1 MENVD
6 INLYSR
12 QIRAFGIETMKDLTT
27 LTVLIVGMRGLG
39 LETAKN
45 LVLLGI
51 KQLDIYDPEKCLI
64 NDMGSNYYISI
75 PDIED
80 GKRRD
85 EASLKELI
93 KLNPY
98 VNISIMEGDNIFSNL
113 KKYNVVLISKIMDEN
128 ILIKLNEECR
138 SNHIGFIYSC
148 SLGLSGFIFSDFGEK
163 FTIKDYNGLEL
174 KSYVIENITNE
185 AKGLITINDNDGWNN
200 KITLDEEDM
209 VIFSDIKGMEEL
221 NDGRPR
227 GIIKKDNKS
236 FYIEEDTTQFGKY
249 INGGHA
255 KQYKKPIIKNYK
267 SLKERIEV
275 PFDEETFIGPL
286 DYTKGNINSLLH
298 CGFMAIHT
306 YFTKNGK
313 LPELNDLDESK
324 KVVEIAKYIY
334 NKYKEK
340 KVEWMGDEI
349 DDFNGEIVEKMVRWS
364 KAEISP
370 ICSIMGGILAQEVIK
385 FTGKFTP
392 IEQWMW
398 FDFFETV
405 SLLNENIERK
415 LEGTRYDDLI
425 SIYGNEIQKKLESLK
440 IFLIGTGANG
450 CEFLKN
456 FALMGISCSDGK
468 ITVTDNDLI
477 EVSNLNRQFLFRNEN
492 IGDYKSKI
500 ACENVKKINNNCNI
514 EDLQLFVCEET
525 ENIFNDSFWN
535 EQDLIIFGVD
545 SDDAR
550 RYIDNQ
556 CTNFKLTGIDA
567 GTLGTKGRVQLIIPD
582 KTICFNDNPKI
593 DEEEESIPMC
603 SLHHFPTTIRH
614 CIEWGKIKFLEIV
627 NEGIKDLKN
636 YAENPEKFFID
647 KKKENVIRVKESIK
661 LMLQYIQLL
670 TENNSKNIIEFCVQ
684 LYTKFFDYDIQ
695 HILELYPHDYK
706 NKDGSLYWTGSKRI
720 PHPIKYN
727 SNNELCLMFI
737 SNFSILLSKLLDVKI
752 DQLKIKS
759 HSENIKFNQVLIQE
773 KYKEEYNDY
782 NNEIYNILNKIELSK
797 EIKEKINLIIPI
809 EFDKENDIHISIIHS
824 FANLRANN
832 FNIECCSM
840 LNTKLISGKIIPS
853 IPTSTSTVGG
863 FVSLQI
869 LNLIQTHDL
878 SILRNSYFNLAVS
891 LVNQLEPDKVKCHI
905 ENEIE
910 PILNKPIKYIPNGW
924 TVWDKIETHKSMTCK
939 DFIDYIKLEYNVN
952 INFIISGNIII
963 YDSLSKKRKLNIGE
977 KIEDI
982 FIHKK
987 GKIDKKYI
995 WLKISGKFD
1004 NMTVLMPKFKYF
1016 Y

>member
-1 MENVD
+1 M
-6 INLYSR
+6 
-12 QIRAFGIETMKDLTT
+12 
-27 LTVLIVGMRGLG
+27 
-39 LETAKN
+39 
-45 LVLLGI
+45 
-51 KQLDIYDPEKCLI
+51 
-64 NDMGSNYYISI
+64 
-75 PDIED
+75 
-80 GKRRD
+80 
-85 EASLKELI
+85 
-93 KLNPY
+93 
-98 VNISIMEGDNIFSNL
+98 
-113 KKYNVVLISKIMDEN
+113 
-128 ILIKLNEECR
+128 
-138 SNHIGFIYSC
+138 
-148 SLGLSGFIFSDFGEK
+148 
-163 FTIKDYNGLEL
+163 
-174 KSYVIENITNE
+174 IENITNE

>member
-6 INLYSR
+6 SNLYSR
-12 QIRAFGIETMKDLTT
+12 QIRAFGIETMKDLTK
-27 LTVLIVGMRGLG
+27 LKVLIVGMRGLG

-45 LVLLGI
+45 LALMGI
-51 KQLDIYDPEKCLI
+51 KEINIYDPEKCLI
-64 NDMGSNYYISI
+64 NDRGSNYYINI
-75 PDIED
+75 LDIEE

-98 VNISIMEGDNIFSNL
+98 VNISIMEGDDIFSNL
-113 KKYNVVLISKIMDEN
+113 KKYNVVLISKMMDEN

-138 SNHIGFIYSC
+138 SNNIGFIYSC
-148 SLGLSGFIFSDFGEK
+148 SLGISGFIFSDFGEK
-163 FTIKDYNGLEL
+163 FTITDYNGLEL
-174 KSYVIENITNE
+174 KSYVIQNITNE
-185 AKGLITINDNDGWNN
+185 KKGLITIDDTSGWNN
-200 KITLDEEDM
+200 TFTLDEDDM
-209 VIFSDIKGMEEL
+209 VIISDIKGMEEL
-221 NDGRPR
+221 NDGKPR
-227 GIIKKDNKS
+227 NIIKKDNKS

-249 INGGHA
+249 IAGGHA

-267 SLKERIEV
+267 SLKERIEA
-275 PFDEETFIGPL
+275 PFDEENFIGPV
-286 DYTKGNINSLLH
+286 DYSKGNINPLLH
-298 CGFMAIHT
+298 CGFMALQN

-313 LPELNDLDESK
+313 LPELNDLDETK
-324 KVVEIAKYIY
+324 KVVDIAKHTY
-334 NKYKEK
+334 NKNKEK

-349 DDFNGEIVEKMVRWS
+349 DDFNGEIVEKIVRWS

-370 ICSIMGGILAQEVIK
+370 ICSIIGGILAQEVIK

-425 SIYGNEIQKKLESLK
+425 SIYGNEIQKKLGSLN
-440 IFLIGTGANG
+440 IFLIGAGANG

-500 ACENVKKINNNCNI
+500 ACENVKKINNQCNTK
-514 EDLQLFVCEET
+514 DLQLLLCEET

-545 SDDAR
+545 NEDAR

-582 KTICFNDNPKI
+582 KTICYNDNPKV
-593 DEEEESIPMC
+593 EEEEFIPMC

-614 CIEWGKIKFLEIV
+614 CIEWGKIKFLELIY
-627 NEGIKDLKN
+627 EGVKDLKN

-647 KKKENVIRVKESIK
+647 KKKENSYSAKESIK
-661 LMLQYIQLL
+661 LILEYIQLL
-670 TENNSKNIIEFCVQ
+670 TENNSYNLIEFCVK

-720 PHPIKYN
+720 PHPIQYN

-737 SNFSILLSKLLDVKI
+737 SNFSILLSKLFGIKI
-752 DQLKIKS
+752 DESEIKS
-759 HSENIKFNQVLIQE
+759 QSDNIKINQVLIQE
-773 KYKEEYNDY
+773 KDNKE
-782 NNEIYNILNKIELSK
+782 NNNEDTEIYNILNKIELSK

-809 EFDKENDIHISIIHS
+809 EFDKENEIHISIIHS
-824 FANLRANN
+824 FANLKANN
-832 FNIECCSM
+832 FNIECCSI
-840 LNTKLISGKIIPS
+840 LDTKLISGKIIPS

-891 LVNQLEPDKVKCHI
+891 LVNQLETDKVKYHK
-905 ENEIE
+905 ENEID

-924 TVWDKIETHKSMTCK
+924 TVWDKIEINKSMSCK
-939 DFIDYIKLEYNVN
+939 DFIDFIKFEYNVN
-952 INFIISGNIII
+952 INCIISGNIII
-963 YDSLSKKRKLNIGE
+963 YDSRPKKSKINIDN

-982 FIHKK
+982 FILKN
-987 GKIDKKYI
+987 GKINKKYL
-995 WLKISGKFD
+995 WLKVIGKFD
-1004 NMTVLMPKFKYF
+1004 NMTVLMPKFKYI

>member
-6 INLYSR
+6 SNLYSR
-12 QIRAFGIETMKDLTT
+12 QIRAFGIETMKDLTK
-27 LTVLIVGMRGLG
+27 LKVLIVGMRGLG

-45 LVLLGI
+45 LALMGI
-51 KQLDIYDPEKCLI
+51 KEINIYDPEKCLI
-64 NDMGSNYYISI
+64 NDRGSNYYINI
-75 PDIED
+75 LDIEE

-98 VNISIMEGDNIFSNL
+98 VNISIMEGDDIFSNL
-113 KKYNVVLISKIMDEN
+113 KKYNVVLISKMMDEN

-138 SNHIGFIYSC
+138 SNNIGFIYSC
-148 SLGLSGFIFSDFGEK
+148 SLGISGFIFSDFGEK
-163 FTIKDYNGLEL
+163 FTITDYNGLEL
-174 KSYVIENITNE
+174 KSYVIQNITNE
-185 AKGLITINDNDGWNN
+185 KKGLITIDDTSGWNN
-200 KITLDEEDM
+200 TFTLDEDDM
-209 VIFSDIKGMEEL
+209 VIISDIKGMEEL
-221 NDGRPR
+221 NDGKPR
-227 GIIKKDNKS
+227 NIIKKDNKS

-249 INGGHA
+249 IAGGHA

-267 SLKERIEV
+267 SLKERIEA
-275 PFDEETFIGPL
+275 PFDEENFIGPV
-286 DYTKGNINSLLH
+286 DYSKGNINPLLH
-298 CGFMAIHT
+298 CGFMALQN

-313 LPELNDLDESK
+313 LPELNDLDETK
-324 KVVEIAKYIY
+324 KVVDIAKHTY
-334 NKYKEK
+334 NKNKEK

-349 DDFNGEIVEKMVRWS
+349 DDFNGEIVEKIVRWS

-370 ICSIMGGILAQEVIK
+370 ICSIIGGILAQEVIK

-425 SIYGNEIQKKLESLK
+425 SIYGNEIQKKLGSLN
-440 IFLIGTGANG
+440 IFLIGAGANG

-500 ACENVKKINNNCNI
+500 ACENVKKINNQCNTK
-514 EDLQLFVCEET
+514 DLQLLLCEET

-545 SDDAR
+545 NEDAR

-582 KTICFNDNPKI
+582 KTICYNDNPKV
-593 DEEEESIPMC
+593 EEEEFIPMC
-603 SLHHFPTTIRH
+603 SLHHFPNTIRH
-614 CIEWGKIKFLEIV
+614 CIEWGKIKFLELIY
-627 NEGIKDLKN
+627 EGVKDLKN

-647 KKKENVIRVKESIK
+647 KKKENSYSAKESIK
-661 LMLQYIQLL
+661 LILEYIQLL
-670 TENNSKNIIEFCVQ
+670 TENNSYNLIEFCVK

-720 PHPIKYN
+720 PHPIQYN

-737 SNFSILLSKLLDVKI
+737 SNFSILLSKLFGIKI
-752 DQLKIKS
+752 DESEIKS
-759 HSENIKFNQVLIQE
+759 QSDNIKINQVLIQE
-773 KYKEEYNDY
+773 KDNKE
-782 NNEIYNILNKIELSK
+782 NNNEDTEIYNILNKIELSK

-809 EFDKENDIHISIIHS
+809 EFDKENEIHISIIHS
-824 FANLRANN
+824 FANLKANN
-832 FNIECCSM
+832 FNIECCSI
-840 LNTKLISGKIIPS
+840 LDTKLISGKIIPS

-891 LVNQLEPDKVKCHI
+891 LVNQLETDKVKYHK
-905 ENEIE
+905 ENEID

-924 TVWDKIETHKSMTCK
+924 TVWDKIEINKSMSCK
-939 DFIDYIKLEYNVN
+939 DFIDFIKFEYNVN
-952 INFIISGNIII
+952 INCIISGNIII
-963 YDSLSKKRKLNIGE
+963 YDSRPKKSKINIDN

-982 FIHKK
+982 FILKN
-987 GKIDKKYI
+987 GKINKKYL
-995 WLKISGKFD
+995 WLKVIGKFD
-1004 NMTVLMPKFKYF
+1004 NMTVLMPKFKYI